1 MQQKPKVLLAS
12 QPVYSK
18 NKKLFGYE
26 LFFRNCGN
34 VSALDY
40 GEELATNDVLINM
53 CTGLSDHLD
62 VNHRPV
68 FVNFPESILFSG
80 SFLPIPAE
88 NIIIELPA
96 GIKTDDETIE
106 ALLKFKARGYRFSL
120 DQYNFEP
127 ESNPLLEVV
136 DYVKVNVL
144 NEEGENTRA
153 KLANVSGYHVI
164 WIAERVETEQQYLKF
179 HQLGFSLFQ
188 GYFLAKPLPVE
199 GHSLKGKAISAAE
212 TLNAVSREGI
222 DIDELVEIV
231 TRNPYLAAQLL
242 KIINSPVCALQRKI
256 SSLKEAIVYLGLNV
270 VRNWS
275 IMLTML
281 NESSVSEGTERL
293 VLTRAKACEEYATT
307 SVFAD
312 PEKAFLVG
320 LLSGVSLLFGID
332 NKLFLRHVSLNEDI
346 ISAVLLRKGFLG
358 QILDEI
364 IKTEHAIMQNPG
376 GLKGRDD
383 TFIGSFYMATNWVEQ
398 ALNTMGADK

>member
-1 MQQKPKVLLAS
+1 L
-12 QPVYSK
+12 
-18 NKKLFGYE
+18 N
-26 LFFRNCGN
+26 
-34 VSALDY
+34 
-40 GEELATNDVLINM
+40 
-53 CTGLSDHLD
+53 
-62 VNHRPV
+62 
-68 FVNFPESILFSG
+68 
-80 SFLPIPAE
+80 
-88 NIIIELPA
+88 
-96 GIKTDDETIE
+96 
-106 ALLKFKARGYRFSL
+106 FKAGGYRFSL

-127 ESNPLLEVV
+127 ESTPLLEVV

-153 KLANVSGYHVI
+153 KLAKVSGYPVV
-164 WIAERVETEQQYLKF
+164 WVAERVETEQQYLKF

-199 GHSLKGKAISAAE
+199 GHSLKRKAISAAE
-212 TLNAVSREGI
+212 TLNAVSREGV
-222 DIDELVEIV
+222 DIDELAEIV

-242 KIINSPVCALQRKI
+242 KIINSPVCVLQRKI
-256 SSLKEAIVYLGLNV
+256 SSLKEAIVYLGLNA
-270 VRNWS
+270 VRNWA

-332 NKLFLRHVSLNEDI
+332 NKLFLKHVSLNEEI

-376 GLKGRDD
+376 GLKSRDD
-383 TFIGSFYMATNWVEQ
+383 TFIGSFYVATNWVEQ
-398 ALNTMGADK
+398 TLNTMGTDK